1 MMTSESII
9 AITLLAASALTSGFF
24 AYMHSLRRQAY
35 LMLWSAGWCLLALHY
50 LSPALEPWM
59 AVAPWQA
66 AVNEWLLAAAALLF
80 FSTAQVYTNTE
91 PWVRPQIAAGG
102 VFALWS
108 AAYYL
113 HVIAVSPQLGVAVVL
128 AVIAWTFYQESQ
140 RHETFADLLLAG
152 SFLSWSAIVIGELL
166 LRAHIASSLRAM
178 ELLPQLFAAALMV
191 MGLYEEEKRRV
202 EQNMLALSNV
212 NLETSSFG
220 GPEIQQML
228 SHALERV
235 LSVVRMPA
243 GALFLHHG
251 HAQGP
256 TSVVAVGLA
265 ENFCAIAQE
274 EGLDDHLVDM
284 VARLGGLV
292 VFRDL
297 GRDASWT
304 ALEGEE
310 AFRRFRQLAMSQHL
324 RTVVGISLQAKEQA
338 FGVLFLGTPDTRRFT
353 AAELRLL
360 LALGH
365 QIGMAVEN
373 SYLVQQSSRRT
384 QELHMLNEI
393 GRALSSTLD
402 PDTLFETILS
412 EIKRLFDVSHF
423 CVALHDTARNEIK
436 LEVEMSDGEV
446 LPKRSRPFG
455 GNSVIEYLMRT
466 RQPILIRENY
476 TEEMRKLG
484 LEPHTSHK
492 GSFCGVPLLLYER
505 PIGAMVLQSPQER
518 ALDYGHLEMMRVLA
532 SEAVIALE
540 NARLFREER
549 AKSRRLSLFNNIS
562 RNIITTLNPDEML
575 AKIAEELEQVLDYSH
590 IGIGLMDYSAK
601 EIVIQAEAGQRKGAL
616 GRRLG
621 LDGNVVGRVA
631 RTGQMA
637 VVSYDA
643 QHSTGEPVLEGSD
656 SAIALPIVYAD
667 QLHGV
672 LYVETDRTSD
682 FPQEEVLF
690 LGTLADLISGA
701 LHNAIAFQ
709 KAQEQAIT
717 DGMTGLKTHRFFME
731 ALSAEWKRSTRAG
744 RSFSVVL
751 MDLDR
756 FKFVNDF
763 YGHLDGDL
771 VLQRV
776 AHILELNSRR
786 SDVVARYGGDEF
798 VILMPETD
806 STQSHQMAAKL
817 RSWICSDPVLREK
830 NVTSSFGVAT
840 FPLNGSTPQELIQVA
855 DASMYLSKHQGG
867 NAVSTAD
874 QFNPDDSRQWKR
886 DVLDAY
892 LGVTL
897 KRLFS
902 TGPDA
907 FVEIYSRIEQ
917 FARSLAE
924 TESSS
929 KRGVADH
936 APGSS
941 GEACFEPLPPIVM
954 DTLTSLA
961 LAVDAKDQ
969 FTQGHSHKV
978 SSYAV
983 LIAEAVGL
991 DGREIEEVRL
1001 GGMLHDVGK
1010 VGIMES
1016 ILNKNGPLNPDE
1028 WEAMKRHVEYG
1039 AKLLEPLRGTENIR
1053 DMVAHHH
1060 EFFDGSGYPEGLT
1073 GGQIPMGARII
1084 AIADAYDTITSE
1096 RTYKKAR
1103 TPEEAFQELDRC
1115 GNAQFDPELVRVFI
1129 SRLRE
1134 MPNPLILNPTLAQEP
1149 EVFH

>member
-1 MMTSESII
+1 MTSESIL

-35 LMLWSAGWCLLALHY
+35 LLLWSAGWCLLALHY
-50 LSPALEPWM
+50 LSPALEPWVS
-59 AVAPWQA
+59 VAPWQTS
-66 AVNEWLLAAAALLF
+66 VNQWLLAAAALLF
-80 FSTAQVYTNTE
+80 LSTAQVYTNRE
-91 PWVRPQIAAGG
+91 PWVRPQIAAGC
-102 VFALWS
+102 VFAVWS
-108 AAYYL
+108 AANYL
-113 HVIAVSPQLGVAVVL
+113 DVIKISPQLGVAAVLVV
-128 AVIAWTFYQESQ
+128 VAWLFYEESQ
-140 RHETFADLLLAG
+140 RHETFADLLLAI
-152 SFLSWSAIVIGELL
+152 SFLTWGAILIGQLL
-166 LRAHIASSLRAM
+166 SITHISNSLRAL
-178 ELLPQLFAAALMV
+178 EILPQLLAAMLMV
-191 MGLYEEEKRRV
+191 MGVYEEEKRRV

-212 NLETSSFG
+212 NLATSSFV

-228 SHALERV
+228 SQAVERV

-256 TSVVAVGLA
+256 TSVVAVGLT
-265 ENFCAIAQE
+265 ENFCAIAHE

-284 VARLGGLV
+284 VSRLGGLV

-297 GRDASWT
+297 GRSSSWA

-310 AFRRFRQLAMSQHL
+310 AFRRFRQLATNQKL

-338 FGVLFLGTPDTRRFT
+338 FGVLFLGTAESRRFS

-373 SYLVQQSSRRT
+373 SYLVQQSARRT

-402 PDTLFETILS
+402 PDTLFDTILT

-423 CVALHDTARNEIK
+423 LVALHDTTRNEIK
-436 LEVEMSDGEV
+436 YEVELRNGEV
-446 LPKRSRPFG
+446 LPKKSRPFG
-455 GNSVIEYLMRT
+455 GNHAVEYLMRA
-466 RQPILIRENY
+466 RQPVLIRENCE
-476 TEEMRKLG
+476 EEMCKLG
-484 LEPHTSHK
+484 LEPHNSHQ

-505 PIGAMVLQSPQER
+505 PIGAMILQSPQER
-518 ALDYGHLEMMRVLA
+518 SLDFGHMEMMRVLA

-549 AKSRRLSLFNNIS
+549 AKSRRLTLFNSIS

-575 AKIAEELEQVLDYSH
+575 AKIAEELDHALDYSH
-590 IGIGLMDYSAK
+590 IGIGLLDYSAK
-601 EIVIQAEAGQRKGAL
+601 EVVVQAEAGRRKGAL
-616 GRRLG
+616 GRRLRF
-621 LDGNVVGRVA
+621 DGNIVGHVA
-631 RTGQMA
+631 RTGQMS

-667 QLHGV
+667 ALHGV
-672 LYVETDRTSD
+672 LYVETDKTSD

-690 LGTLADLISGA
+690 LGTLADIISGA
-701 LHNAIAFQ
+701 LHNAMAFQ

-731 ALSAEWKRSTRAG
+731 ALSGEWKRSTRAG
-744 RSFSVVL
+744 RSFSIVL
-751 MDLDR
+751 LDLDR

-776 AHILELNSRR
+776 ANILEENCRR

-798 VILMPETD
+798 IVLMPETD
-806 STQSHQMAAKL
+806 MEQCNQLAGKL

-855 DASMYLSKHQGG
+855 DSSMYLSKHQGG

-874 QFNPDDSRQWKR
+874 QFNLDDSKQWKR
-886 DVLDAY
+886 EVLDAY
-892 LGVTL
+892 LGVAL

-907 FVEIYSRIEQ
+907 LVEIHSRVEQ
-917 FARSLAE
+917 FAKALAQ
-924 TESSS
+924 TESDS
-929 KRGVADH
+929 KQY
-936 APGSS
+936 GSI
-941 GEACFEPLPPIVM
+941 EAKGSCGNPQFEPLPPIVL

-961 LAVDAKDQ
+961 LAVDSKDQ

-983 LIAEAVGL
+983 LIAEAMGL
-991 DGREIEEVRL
+991 TGSEVEAVRL
-1001 GGMLHDVGK
+1001 GAMLHDVGK
-1010 VGIMES
+1010 VGIVES
-1016 ILNKNGPLNPDE
+1016 ILNKNGPLNSEE
-1028 WEAMKRHVEYG
+1028 WETMKRHVEYG
-1039 AKLLEPLRGTENIR
+1039 AKLLEPLRGTEKIR
-1053 DMVAHHH
+1053 EMVAHHH
-1060 EFFDGSGYPEGLT
+1060 EFFDGSGYPKGLT
-1073 GGQIPMGARII
+1073 GSQIPMGARII

-1096 RTYKKAR
+1096 RSYKKAR

-1115 GNAQFDPELVRVFI
+1115 GQAQFDPELVQIFI

-1134 MPNPLILNPTLAQEP
+1134 LPNHLILNPALAQEP